1 MGSKLG
7 PVSFPRDGA
16 SPAAQLGLP
25 STSPALAEEAD
36 HEVLRILKQAE
47 EVALTTLGDHRAALE
62 ALAKALIEHE
72 TVEKN
77 EVEAIVAAAERD
89 PAGKTS

>member
-47 EVALTTLGDHRAALE
+47 EAALTTLGDHRAALE

-77 EVEAIVAAAERD
+77 EVDAIVAAAERD
-89 PAGKTS
+89 PAGKTG